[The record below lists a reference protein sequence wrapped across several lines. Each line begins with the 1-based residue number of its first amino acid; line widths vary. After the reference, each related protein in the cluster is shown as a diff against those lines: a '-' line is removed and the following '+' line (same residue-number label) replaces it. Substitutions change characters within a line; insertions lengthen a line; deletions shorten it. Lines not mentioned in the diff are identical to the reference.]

1 MRRAELDRLTELFRE
16 ELTDLGYELIDCE
29 YVREGRRNVLRFF
42 IYKEGGIGIDDCETV
57 SKYVDGRLDE
67 LDPISEP
74 YYLEVSSPD
83 LNRPLVTTR
92 DFERNLGETLD
103 LSFYQK
109 IDGEKSVQGVLKEV
123 TEDEITLE
131 VTDGKETKT
140 KVYPRKDL
148 AKVTIAILF

>member
-1 MRRAELDRLTELFRE
+1 M
-16 ELTDLGYELIDCE
+16 
-29 YVREGRRNVLRFF
+29 
-42 IYKEGGIGIDDCETV
+42 
-57 SKYVDGRLDE
+57 DGRLDE

-92 DFERNLGETLD
+92 DFERNLGELLD
-103 LSFYQK
+103 FSFYQK

-123 TEDEITLE
+123 NEDEVTVE
-131 VTDGKETKT
+131 VTDGKETKR

-148 AKVTIAILF
+148 AKVTIAIVF